1 MNQTK
6 LYLLAFGLLIG
17 AMFTPGILSAMAGN
31 DLSYWSVFGMLIA
44 IVAIVFG
51 IWAFYGESKILRGQ
65 KGSVEGSPRFKFYKR
80 WLGWLFWAFIACCII
95 SCDYKWAME
104 EPVQTITA
112 PTSTEVWNADNIPL
126 PHLTDGSQYVS
137 NPDGV
142 ISQATTDSLNMILR
156 QLDTNLE
163 VESAIIIVNRIYNAD
178 AFRMAQDVGNKVGIG
193 TKEKNRG
200 LVVVVSYLDH
210 KYFIAP
216 GTGLEGDLTDAE
228 CSQLARTYLTPSL
241 KAEDPDQAMLKFI
254 SALSSLLEGKDMPS
268 SIREGEDVGIGEESF
283 SFFMLMIW
291 LLVYSGLNKKYKWL
305 TQNNNGGTGYT
316 GYGRDRTGMG
326 NTYWGSGWPTGRSG
340 GFGGG
345 GFRGGGFGGGFGGGY
360 GGGSFGGGGAGGGW

>member
-1 MNQTK
+1 MTQYQPFLLTI
-6 LYLLAFGLLIG
+6 LLLAVSWLF
-17 AMFTPGILSAMAGN
+17 PGIIYMIAG
-31 DLSYWSVFGMLIA
+31 DSLSYWVVFGILIA
-44 IVAIVFG
+44 IMAVCFG
-51 IWAFYGESKILRGQ
+51 IWAVHGETKTL
-65 KGSVEGSPRFKFYKR
+65 KGLTGNSEGTPRFKFYKR
-80 WLGWLFWAFIACCII
+80 WLGWLFWAFIACCVV
-95 SCDYKWAME
+95 SCEYSWATLE
-104 EPVQTITA
+104 EPVNKIATPASDQ
-112 PTSTEVWNADNIPL
+112 VWSADNIPL

-142 ISQATTDSLNMILR
+142 IQQSTVDSLNMILK

-163 VESAIIIVNRIYNAD
+163 VESAIIIVNRVANAD
-178 AFRMAQDVGNKVGIG
+178 HLRMAQDVGNRVGIG
-193 TKEKNRG
+193 TKELNRG
-200 LVVVVSYLDH
+200 LVIVVAYLDH

-241 KAEDPDQAMLKFI
+241 MAEDPDQAMMLLV

-268 SIREGEDVGIGEESF
+268 STRVGEEDISLGGE
-283 SFFMLMIW
+283 SMSLLMLMIW
-291 LLVYSGLNKKYKWL
+291 MFIYSGLNKKYKWL
-305 TQNNNGGTGYT
+305 VFNNNGGTGYT

-326 NTYWGSGWPTGRSG
+326 TTYWGTGWPSGRGG

-345 GFRGGGFGGGFGGGY
+345 FGGGGFGGGY

>member
-1 MNQTK
+1 MNQTR
-6 LYLLAFGLLIG
+6 LYLLAFLILLG
-17 AMFTPGILSAMAGN
+17 ALFTPGLIADVAGS
-31 DLSYWSVFGMLIA
+31 DLSYWAVFGML
-44 IVAIVFG
+44 VAVVAVIFG
-51 IWAFYGESKILRGQ
+51 IWAFYGESRILHGI
-65 KGSVEGSPRFKFYKR
+65 KGNTEGTPRFKFYKR

-104 EPVQTITA
+104 EPVTTVTP
-112 PTSTEVWNADNIPL
+112 PTSTEVWSADNIPL

-142 ISQATTDSLNMILR
+142 ISQATTDSLNLMLR

-178 AFRMAQDVGNKVGIG
+178 AFRMAQDVGNKVGVG
-193 TKEKNRG
+193 TKERNRG

-216 GTGLEGDLTDAE
+216 GTGLEADLTDAE
-228 CSQLARTYLTPSL
+228 CSQLARAYLTPSL

-254 SALSSLLEGKDMPS
+254 SGLSSLLEGKDMPS
-268 SIREGEDVGIGEESF
+268 TVREGDDASMGEESF
-283 SFFMLMIW
+283 SFLMLIIW
-291 LLVYSGLNKKYKWL
+291 LFFYSGLNKKYRWL
-305 TQNNNGGTGYT
+305 EIRNNGGTGYT
-316 GYGRDRTGMG
+316 GFGRDRTGMG
-326 NTYWGSGWPTGRSG
+326 NTYWGSGWPTGRGG

-345 GFRGGGFGGGFGGGY
+345 FGGGGFGGGY